1 VTRFVAV
8 SALKCQQS
16 GASNRRIGVGIKSH
30 KVSSIGLSGVSTNF
44 TEWLFIV
51 IVIGNNSGHFLVA
64 KFRGLNFNLMR
75 IVFNI

>member
-1 VTRFVAV
+1 
-8 SALKCQQS
+8 
-16 GASNRRIGVGIKSH
+16 
-30 KVSSIGLSGVSTNF
+30 VSSIGLSGVSTNF